1 MARRQNRMGTKG
13 SFSGCTVSMTECKCF
28 NTLTPEE
35 KNLVEANSV
44 LVDYR
49 KGEVICKRGSLAT
62 HIMFLETG
70 LAKVF
75 LDDGQNTLVLKILP
89 EKSLIG
95 LATISDD
102 VNTFEYSVMAYMDS
116 EVRQIDLGVFKK
128 LLMSNALFAKEVI
141 EILSANSIQIY
152 SRFFCLTHKQSFGRL
167 ADIILCL
174 SDRVFKSE
182 EFDLP
187 LSRRD
192 LAELSGLSAET
203 VIRMLKKFR
212 DEGLVGL
219 DGKRLK
225 VIDYSRLRMISENG

>member
-1 MARRQNRMGTKG
+1 MGSKG
-13 SFSGCTVSMTECKCF
+13 NFSGCTIAASECRCF
-28 NTLTPEE
+28 NTLSDDER
-35 KNLVEANSV
+35 NLVDANSV
-44 LVDYR
+44 LVDYS

-62 HIMFLETG
+62 HIMFLEKG

-89 EKSLIG
+89 DKSLIG
-95 LATISDD
+95 LAAISDE
-102 VNTFEYSVMAYMDS
+102 VNTFEYSVMAYIES
-116 EVRQIDLGVFKK
+116 EVRQIDLNVFKS
-128 LLMSNALFAKEVI
+128 LLRSNALFAKEVI

-187 LSRRD
+187 LSRKD

-212 DEGLVGL
+212 DEGLLGL

-225 VIDYSRLRMISENG
+225 VIDYSRLKMISENG

>member
-1 MARRQNRMGTKG
+1 MGTKG
-13 SFSGCTVSMTECKCF
+13 SFSGCTVSMTECGCF
-28 NTLTPEE
+28 NTLSTEE
-35 KNLVEANSV
+35 RKLVEDNSV
-44 LVDYR
+44 IVDYK

-62 HIMFLETG
+62 HIMYLEKG
-70 LAKVF
+70 LAKVY

-89 EKSLIG
+89 ERSLIG
-95 LATISDD
+95 LATISDE

-116 EVRQIDLGVFKK
+116 EVRQIDLNVFKT
-128 LLMSNALFAKEVI
+128 LLRSNALFAKEVI
-141 EILSANSIQIY
+141 EIFSANSIQIY

-203 VIRMLKKFR
+203 VIRMLKKF
-212 DEGLVGL
+212 
-219 DGKRLK
+219 
-225 VIDYSRLRMISENG
+225 